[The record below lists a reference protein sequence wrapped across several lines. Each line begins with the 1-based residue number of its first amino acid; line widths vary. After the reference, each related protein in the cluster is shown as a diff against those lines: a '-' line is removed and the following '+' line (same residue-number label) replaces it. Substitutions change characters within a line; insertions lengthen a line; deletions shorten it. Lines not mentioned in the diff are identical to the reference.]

1 MSNKKPNNTLESP
14 RAFLKPIES
23 VNPDHPAGDFN
34 QSGPAP
40 TRSLLQSSGIS
51 VKYFFRHLMRR
62 QNWLFAIFLFAGC
75 TTVISVER
83 IPEIPLGE
91 PTFFP
96 TIEAHTGAVI
106 TGGNRIDVLLNGD
119 ETFPVML
126 RDIKAA
132 KSTITFAQ
140 YLYEGGTLGR
150 ELAQAFAERCRA
162 GVKADILLDSHGSGK
177 TPTEILSLMRDAGCH
192 VEFFRR
198 IDAPAII
205 FPWKLLR
212 YNYRNHRRILVI
224 DGRVGFTG
232 GYGISDAWK
241 GDGRTAQHWRET
253 NARIEGPVVKFL
265 QAAFAESWL
274 ETTGIAIGGEGYF
287 PRLEPVGKVPAQIV
301 SSSPAGGSFQ
311 NYLLFLLSIHSA
323 RKSILITNP
332 YFIPDD
338 VMTEALVKAAAR
350 GVRVVVL
357 TPGEIDSRL
366 TYTASRSH
374 YGPLL
379 LGRVEIFE
387 YQPALMHAKTMVVDG
402 IWATIGTTNFD
413 NRSFALNQELNL
425 TLYDASLARRLEEI
439 FQEDL
444 KFSKKMTYEE
454 WDSRGIFERLFEL
467 FTFPVKEQL

>member
-1 MSNKKPNNTLESP
+1 M
-14 RAFLKPIES
+14 
-23 VNPDHPAGDFN
+23 
-34 QSGPAP
+34 
-40 TRSLLQSSGIS
+40 TRR
-51 VKYFFRHLMRR
+51 Y
-62 QNWLFAIFLFAGC
+62 WLFALFLLAGC
-75 TTVISVER
+75 ATVISVER
-83 IPEIPLGE
+83 IPEITLGE
-91 PTFFP
+91 PSFFP
-96 TIEAHTGAVI
+96 TIEAHTGAPI

-119 ETFPVML
+119 GTFPVIL

-140 YLYEGGTLGR
+140 YLYEEGALGR
-150 ELAQAFAERCRA
+150 EWAQAFAERCRA

-177 TPTEILSLMRDAGCH
+177 TPGEIIALMRDAGCH
-192 VEFFRR
+192 VEFYRR
-198 IDAPAII
+198 VDPPAII
-205 FPWKLLR
+205 FPWKLLQ

-224 DGRVGFTG
+224 DGRIGFTG

-241 GDGRTAQHWRET
+241 GDGRTPKHWRET
-253 NARIEGPVVKFL
+253 NARVEGPVVKFL

-274 ETTGIAIGGEGYF
+274 EATGIAIGGEDYF
-287 PRLEPVGKVPAQIV
+287 PWLHPVGNVPGQIV

-338 VMTEALVKAAAR
+338 VMTEALLKAAAR

-357 TPGEIDSRL
+357 APGEIDSRL

-374 YGPLL
+374 YGRLL
-379 LGRVEIFE
+379 LGGVEIFE
-387 YQPALMHAKTMVVDG
+387 YQAALLHAKTMVIDG
-402 IWATIGTTNFD
+402 IWATIGSTNFD

-425 TLYDASLARRLEEI
+425 TIYDGPVARQLEEI

-444 KFSKKMTYEE
+444 KFSKKITYEE
-454 WDSRGIFERLFEL
+454 WDSRSIFERIFEL
-467 FTFPVKEQL
+467 FALPVKEQL